1 MMNDDVLRH
10 LIHAVEIPDMS
21 GTGYE
26 IREEL
31 GRGGMGTVY
40 RAWDAN
46 LEREVAVKVTE
57 SSDVPESRIA
67 ASLEHPGIV
76 PVYGAG
82 SLPDGRV
89 FHVMRLVRGR
99 PLHEY
104 VTTATPLSERIAIF
118 QKVCEAVAFAHS
130 NGVVHCDLKPSNIM
144 VGPFGDVSIL
154 DWGAAG
160 RIGEH
165 KAARTGTPGF
175 VAPERTNSAATPP
188 AAASDIYSLGA
199 IWNSLLPATDP
210 PKPLA
215 AVAARA
221 MHSEPA
227 QRYPDALA
235 LSRDLGHYLDG
246 FRVEA
251 YRESQLERGLRFVQ
265 RNRILFLLFAAYFLT
280 RIAVFIFSR
289 R

>member
-1 MMNDDVLRH
+1 
-10 LIHAVEIPDMS
+10 
-21 GTGYE
+21 
-26 IREEL
+26 
-31 GRGGMGTVY
+31 MGTVY
-40 RAWDAN
+40 RAWDTN
-46 LEREVAVKVTE
+46 LQRDVAIKVTE
-57 SSDVPESRIA
+57 NCDAAESRIA

-89 FHVMRLVRGR
+89 FHVMRLVHGR

-104 VTTATPLSERIAIF
+104 VTAATPLSERIAIF

-130 NGVVHCDLKPSNIM
+130 NGVIHCDLKPSNIM

-154 DWGAAG
+154 DWGAAA
-160 RIGEH
+160 RVGET
-165 KAARTGTPGF
+165 ASARTGTPGF
-175 VAPERTNSAATPP
+175 VAPERAQG
-188 AAASDIYSLGA
+188 AAAPSPASDVFSLGV
-199 IWNSLLPATDP
+199 IWNSLLPAGP

-221 MHSEPA
+221 MHADPA
-227 QRYPDALA
+227 QRYPTALA
-235 LSRDLGHYLDG
+235 LSRDLGHYVDG

-251 YRESQLERGLRFVQ
+251 YQESTIERTLRFVQ

>member
-1 MMNDDVLRH
+1 MNDKVLRH
-10 LIHAVEIPDMS
+10 LMQAVDVPDMR
-21 GTGYE
+21 GTVYE
-26 IREEL
+26 VREEL

-46 LEREVAVKVTE
+46 LQREVALKVTE
-57 SSDVPESRIA
+57 GSDAAESRIA

-76 PVYGAG
+76 PVYDAG
-82 SLPDGRV
+82 RLPDGRI

-104 VTTATPLSERIAIF
+104 VNARTPLSERIAIF
-118 QKVCEAVAFAHS
+118 QKTCEAVAFAHS

-160 RIGEH
+160 RIGEQ
-165 KAARTGTPGF
+165 KPTRTGTPGF
-175 VAPERTNSAATPP
+175 LAPERARGAAPS
-188 AAASDIYSLGA
+188 AASDMYSLGA
-199 IWNSLLPATDP
+199 LWRSLLPADP

-221 MHSEPA
+221 MHADPA
-227 QRYPDALA
+227 HRYSTALA

-251 YRESQLERGLRFVQ
+251 YQESPVERGLRFVQ
-265 RNRILFLLFAAYFLT
+265 RNRILFLLFAAYLLT

>member
-1 MMNDDVLRH
+1 MNNEVLRH
-10 LIHAVEIPDMS
+10 LQQAIELPDLT

-46 LEREVAVKVTE
+46 LHREVAIKVTE
-57 SSDVPESRIA
+57 NSDAAESRIA

-76 PVYGAG
+76 PVYDAG
-82 SLPDGRV
+82 SLPDGRA

-99 PLHEY
+99 PLHEH
-104 VTTATPLSERIAIF
+104 VGPATPLSERIAIF
-118 QKVCEAVAFAHS
+118 QKICEAVAFAHS

-144 VGPFGDVSIL
+144 VGRFGDVSIL

-160 RIGEH
+160 RMGE
-165 KAARTGTPGF
+165 ATTARTGTPGF
-175 VAPERTNSAATPP
+175 AAPERSAGSLPSAAF
-188 AAASDIYSLGA
+188 DVYSLGA
-199 IWNSLLPATDP
+199 LWKSLLPPHP

-215 AVAARA
+215 AVAEHALQA
-221 MHSEPA
+221 DPA
-227 QRYPDALA
+227 QRYATALA
-235 LSRDLGHYLDG
+235 ISQDLGHYLDG

-251 YRESQLERGLRFVQ
+251 YQESPLERGVRFVQ

-280 RIAVFIFSR
+280 RIAVFIFSKR
-289 R
+289 

>member
-1 MMNDDVLRH
+1 MNDDVLRH
-10 LIHAVEIPDMS
+10 LIHAVEVPDMS

-40 RAWDAN
+40 RAWDTN
-46 LEREVAVKVTE
+46 LQREVAVKVTE
-57 SSDVPESRIA
+57 SSDAAESRIA

-99 PLHEY
+99 PLHEH
-104 VTTATPLSERIAIF
+104 VAPATPLSERIAIF
-118 QKVCEAVAFAHS
+118 QKICEAVAFAHS

-154 DWGAAG
+154 DWGAAA
-160 RIGEH
+160 RIGE
-165 KAARTGTPGF
+165 AATARTGTPGF
-175 VAPERTNSAATPP
+175 TAPERSLGSAPSAAL
-188 AAASDIYSLGA
+188 DIYSLGA
-199 IWNSLLPATDP
+199 LWKSLLPPNP
-210 PKPLA
+210 PKALS
-215 AVAARA
+215 AVAGHALQQDPAR
-221 MHSEPA
+221 
-227 QRYPDALA
+227 RYATALA
-235 LSRDLGHYLDG
+235 ISQDLGRFLDG

-251 YRESQLERGLRFVQ
+251 YQESQFERGLRFVQ